1 MTPERMQRIEEL
13 YHAALARDASVRAT
27 FLTEACKGDEV
38 LRREVEALLE
48 QATAASRFFEA
59 GVKDLIHPSSIPF
72 DEASTRTGG
81 RGDAPG
87 ESLGDYQLLTLL
99 GAGGMGEVWAAHE
112 QTLGRRVALKL
123 LPEAVTRDP
132 LRISRFEQ
140 EARAASALNHPNV
153 AHIYALGQT
162 ADGQRYIAMELV
174 EGETLR
180 ARLRSGHLP
189 LPEAIRFAVQVAAAL
204 TAAHTVG
211 VIHRDIKPE
220 NVMIRPDGFIKVL
233 DFGLAKLVAS
243 SPSDVEAATRTS
255 AHRRRHRAGNAGLHV
270 ARAGPWP

>member
-1 MTPERMQRIEEL
+1 MR
-13 YHAALARDASVRAT
+13 
-27 FLTEACKGDEV
+27 
-38 LRREVEALLE
+38 
-48 QATAASRFFEA
+48 
-59 GVKDLIHPSSIPF
+59 
-72 DEASTRTGG
+72 
-81 RGDAPG
+81 PG

-99 GAGGMGEVWAAHE
+99 GAGGMGEVWAAHQ
-112 QTLGRRVALKL
+112 QTLDRRVALKF
-123 LPEAVTRDP
+123 LPEEVTRDP
-132 LRISRFEQ
+132 SRISRFEQ
-140 EARAASALNHPNV
+140 EARAASALSHPNV

-189 LPEAIRFAVQVAAAL
+189 LPEAIGIRRPSAAAL
-204 TAAHTVG
+204 TAAHPVG

-243 SPSDVEAATRTS
+243 SPSDVAAATRTMVHTD
-255 AHRRRHRAGNAGLHV
+255 AGHRAGNGGLHV
-270 ARAGPWP
+270 AGAGPWP